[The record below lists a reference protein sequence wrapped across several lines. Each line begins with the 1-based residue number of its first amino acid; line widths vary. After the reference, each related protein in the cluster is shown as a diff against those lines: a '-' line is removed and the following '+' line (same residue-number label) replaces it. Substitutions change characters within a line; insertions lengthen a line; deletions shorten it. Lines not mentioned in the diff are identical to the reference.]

1 MSNLLIFNIGV
12 WIVASLQLVEGLFLD
27 ICWGLELRTAKDNG
41 NILDSK
47 KINIFLNE
55 YSGF

>member
-1 MSNLLIFNIGV
+1 MNI
-12 WIVASLQLVEGLFLD
+12 LD
-27 ICWGLELRTAKDNG
+27 FKKNVYPRTPDTPNQRGAKDNR